1 MQKSLQQKCRD
12 AADAMRDE
20 FGMANAILQYAVRQN
35 IAGFAL
41 SGLKIPRV
49 LQTWRRGAELPAPD
63 EFALQVSIFQEHL
76 ADRIA
81 GLAHNRRML
90 QEIWRF
96 NEITR
101 DFREC
106 ELMIPDASRDI
117 LDHTADLINA
127 LFDQDQ
133 PAALESLQRCLTRRF
148 DLAEQ
153 IVPQLQMHEPLAS

>member
-1 MQKSLQQKCRD
+1 MQMSLRQKYRN
-12 AADAMRDE
+12 AVDAMRDE
-20 FGMANAILQYAVRQN
+20 FGMASAILQYAIRQN

-49 LQTWRRGAELPAPD
+49 LQTWSRGADLPAPS

-76 ADRIA
+76 VDRIA
-81 GLAHNRRML
+81 GLAHNRKML

-96 NEITR
+96 NEVTR
-101 DFREC
+101 EFREC
-106 ELMIPDASRDI
+106 ELMIPEAARDI

-133 PAALESLQRCLTRRF
+133 PAALESLQHCLDRRMER
-148 DLAEQ
+148 AEQ
-153 IVPQLQMHEPLAS
+153 IVPQLRVHEPLAS